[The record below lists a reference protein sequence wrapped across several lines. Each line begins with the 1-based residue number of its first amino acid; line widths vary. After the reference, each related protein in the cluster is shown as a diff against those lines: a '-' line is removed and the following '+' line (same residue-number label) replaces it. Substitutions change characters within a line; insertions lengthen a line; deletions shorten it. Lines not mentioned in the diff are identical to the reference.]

1 MNKLT
6 VGFITTLSER
16 LQLIVQLRLRY
27 TCFISCGLICPLL
40 LLTSIL
46 IIFLQDEVSAQIS
59 GAFDNP
65 NNAVR
70 IHHSLASIASD
81 YRFEITANNTSLS
94 AGVKFVVLPSFL
106 CVFCFSE
113 KRSTCSGCEPRTR
126 RSSSFKPVMNRSWE
140 PGLTPSTP
148 WLPGRMIEHW

>member
-27 TCFISCGLICPLL
+27 TCFIWCGLICPLL
-40 LLTSIL
+40 LLTNIL
-46 IIFLQDEVSAQIS
+46 IIFLQDEVSAQIP

-94 AGVKFVVLPSFL
+94 ADVKFVVLPSFY
-106 CVFCFSE
+106 VFLLFRKKE
-113 KRSTCSGCEPRTR
+113 YVFRLRTADQAEFLFQTSDEQELR
-126 RSSSFKPVMNRSWE
+126 AWVDTINTVVAR
-140 PGLTPSTP
+140 
-148 WLPGRMIEHW
+148 

>member
-1 MNKLT
+1 MLKWCLTGLFCDSTVNKLT

-40 LLTSIL
+40 LLTNIL
-46 IIFLQDEVSAQIS
+46 IIFLQDEVSAQIP

-94 AGVKFVVLPSFL
+94 ADVKFVVLPSFY
-106 CVFCFSE
+106 VFFAFQ
-113 KRSTCSGCEPRTR
+113 KKGVRV
-126 RSSSFKPVMNRSWE
+126 PVANRG
-140 PGLTPSTP
+140 PGGVPLSNQ
-148 WLPGRMIEHW
+148 